1 MKSNYN
7 IISLDT
13 IDVESMKIVS
23 ERTKFYT
30 NQDHS
35 RWVYYDESNN
45 LYYKLWNETY
55 IRKNN
60 VITGFL
66 SGFYDMELVPSFVSF
81 IFWEGVCRGYVTKG
95 CDKYSQVDNSFYQ
108 KIKDRTEK
116 FGYFAYDFLGNN
128 LSILGF

>member
-1 MKSNYN
+1 MTSHYN

-13 IDVESMKIVS
+13 IDVESMTLASDRV
-23 ERTKFYT
+23 KFYK

-35 RWVYYDESNN
+35 RWVYYDKEND

-66 SGFYDMELVPSFVSF
+66 SGFYDMELIPSFVGF

-95 CDKYSQVDNSFYQ
+95 CDEYKQMDEDYY
-108 KIKDRTEK
+108 KIIKK
-116 FGYFAYDFLGNN
+116 
-128 LSILGF
+128 